1 MPKRRHIGT
10 LWHELTNGKQE
21 NPAQRCRLPARR
33 SGASVAAS
41 ILLVFW
47 QRLDSYGVRGV
58 LIEFDNG
65 DVNVFTPR
73 MHQEF
78 KSYELQ
84 QMAVYIETI
93 WRGLNKEPKRLA

>member
-1 MPKRRHIGT
+1 M
-10 LWHELTNGKQE
+10 
-21 NPAQRCRLPARR
+21 
-33 SGASVAAS
+33 
-41 ILLVFW
+41 LVFR

-65 DVNVFTPR
+65 DANVFTPR
-73 MHQEF
+73 MHEEF

-93 WRGLNKEPKRLA
+93 